1 MHPAPDTARARTG
14 RAARFLLLALALPGL
29 ALPSVVLAKSS
40 DRKAPMDVDAGSTD
54 ATLTENGDT
63 ILSGGVTITQGTL
76 EVKSDQ
82 AVIHRKNDEMSQVVL
97 TGSPAT
103 LKQVNDNG
111 EPMNARAAKI
121 VYTLDSDLVVLTG
134 GVVIEQTRGNMRG
147 ESVTYDLKTGRLNG
161 GGGGGRVKMTI
172 LPKNKS

>member
-1 MHPAPDTARARTG
+1 MHPAPEFNRPRNDRARL
-14 RAARFLLLALALPGL
+14 ALLLALVVPAVALPMV
-29 ALPSVVLAKSS
+29 AVAKSS

-54 ATLTENGDT
+54 ALLTDNGDT
-63 ILSGGVTITQGTL
+63 VLSGGVTITQGTL

-134 GVVIEQTRGNMRG
+134 GVVIEQVRGNMRG
-147 ESVTYDLKTGRLNG
+147 ESVTYDLKSGRLNG
-161 GGGGGRVKMTI
+161 GSPGSRVKMTI

>member
-1 MHPAPDTARARTG
+1 MRLVA
-14 RAARFLLLALALPGL
+14 LSLMLLATLLPID
-29 ALPSVVLAKSS
+29 AIAKSS
-40 DRKAPMDVDAGSTD
+40 DRNQPMDVESDRTD

>member
-1 MHPAPDTARARTG
+1 MPAAPELDRARPA
-14 RAARFLLLALALPGL
+14 RSPAAIAGLAVLLALALPAL
-29 ALPSVVLAKSS
+29 AVAKSS
-40 DRKAPMDVDAGSTD
+40 DRKAPMDVDAGATD
-54 ATLTENGDT
+54 ALLTDNGDT
-63 ILSGGVTITQGTL
+63 VLSGGVTITQGTL

-103 LKQVNDNG
+103 LKQGNDNG

-121 VYTLDSDLVVLTG
+121 IYTLDSDLVVLTG
-134 GVVIEQTRGNMRG
+134 GVVIEQVRGNMRG
-147 ESVTYDLKTGRLNG
+147 ESVTYDLKSGRLNG
-161 GGGGGRVKMTI
+161 GGNGGRVKMTI

>member
-1 MHPAPDTARARTG
+1 MRPAPEAARSPRLR
-14 RAARFLLLALALPGL
+14 RAAGLAVLLALALPAL
-29 ALPSVVLAKSS
+29 AAAKTS
-40 DRKAPMDVDAGSTD
+40 DRKAPMDVDAGHTD
-54 ATLTENGDT
+54 SLLTENGDT
-63 ILSGGVTITQGTL
+63 VLSGGVTITQGTL